1 MTTPE
6 LDAVYARLTPAGA
19 NAFVGWMLQ
28 ASTCHNAE
36 VTRQIINF
44 SRAFEAQ
51 SWVFRPEAQD
61 SPEATSEA

>member
-1 MTTPE
+1 MTRTD
-6 LDAVYARLTPAGA
+6 LDSAFNRLTPEGA

-28 ASTCHNAE
+28 ASACQNAE
-36 VTRQIINF
+36 VTRQMTNF
-44 SRAFEAQ
+44 KNAFEAQ

>member
-19 NAFVGWMLQ
+19 DAFVGWMLQ
-28 ASTCHNAE
+28 ASAYRNAE
-36 VTRQIINF
+36 VTRQMTKFKN
-44 SRAFEAQ
+44 AFEAQ